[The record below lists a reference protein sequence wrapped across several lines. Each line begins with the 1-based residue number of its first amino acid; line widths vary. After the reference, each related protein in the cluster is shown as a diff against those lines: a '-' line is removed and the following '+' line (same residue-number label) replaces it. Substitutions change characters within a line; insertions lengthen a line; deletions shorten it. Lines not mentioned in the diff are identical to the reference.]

1 MNTITFWQLL
11 KDNKIVIPIVQRD
24 YAQGRAD
31 QVRIRKR
38 FLKSLIMALDGEK
51 DILLDYV
58 FGNQENA
65 VITPLDGQQRLTT
78 LWLLHWYIAGWILYK
93 QIVKCAIP
101 YYDSRMRQECLHLI
115 SASLF
120 AAKK

>member
-58 FGNQENA
+58 FGNQENG
-65 VITPLDGQQRLTT
+65 L
-78 LWLLHWYIAGWILYK
+78 
-93 QIVKCAIP
+93 
-101 YYDSRMRQECLHLI
+101 SRQ
-115 SASLF
+115 
-120 AAKK
+120 KVG